1 MNLHSWT
8 QSFWIFFICAHLKNV
23 FATQGE
29 ERYSA
34 GILIVDRF
42 LVLPYGGFLLCIL
55 VLFFPMY
62 GFIVWPFGLLLFLS
76 FQFTFVVT
84 FVFLHLE
91 PCASINISF
100 L

>member
-1 MNLHSWT
+1 MGSLNLHSWT

-62 GFIVWPFGLLLFLS
+62 GFKGGAVG
-76 FQFTFVVT
+76 
-84 FVFLHLE
+84 E
-91 PCASINISF
+91 RPCIQVGN
-100 L
+100 